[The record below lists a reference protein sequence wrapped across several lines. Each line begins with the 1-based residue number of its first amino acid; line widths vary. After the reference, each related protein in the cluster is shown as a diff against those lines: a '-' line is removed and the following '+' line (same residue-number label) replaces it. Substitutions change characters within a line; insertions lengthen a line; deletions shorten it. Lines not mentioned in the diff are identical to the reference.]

1 MIHYFS
7 CASWVFS
14 GFMHFNNLVLNEESP
29 NIGGDVV
36 ELDPKWREMDEL

>member
-14 GFMHFNNLVLNEESP
+14 GFMHLNNLVLNEESP